1 MDNFIYS
8 VPNYI
13 FDWSKYIDNHSTH
26 DNIHHP
32 QKDLFTF
39 LNIPDTF
46 LSNHPSDNNTSH
58 TNNNNNNKSIKNKT
72 RHKHSYSSK
81 LSKTIRSKSLY

>member
-13 FDWSKYIDNHSTH
+13 FDWSKYIDNYNHSKH
-26 DNIHHP
+26 DHLHHP
-32 QKDLFTF
+32 QKDLFNF

-46 LSNHPSDNNTSH
+46 LSKSENDDVDTSH
-58 TNNNNNNKSIKNKT
+58 NNKSIKNKT
-72 RHKHSYSSK
+72 RHKQSRSSSSK